1 MKSRRACAA
10 TLAVLGVFGVAPAAQ
25 AAQWTVDDDRGDCPA
40 AQFTSVQAAI
50 DAAAA
55 GDTIA
60 ICPGTYREGTGD
72 IASNAL
78 TIPKSVTLKGAGAD
92 LVSIRPKLSGAGQIA
107 EASQDIR
114 NGVGDIIA
122 VRGGA
127 ALPITVDI
135 SGVTVDGAG
144 VFAEAGVVYLDA
156 QGTIYRSRVTNVVT
170 SELAA
175 DSGLPGA
182 YRGGQFGYG
191 IAQVTA
197 NTSSPQGAT
206 TRTLT
211 ISQTRVERYNRVGV
225 LIDGATNDLAPYS
238 ASGVVNRGVLSN
250 NAIVGRLVCT
260 NFTTN
265 GNCSSSGSPGNN
277 LTTTGPLF
285 GQDGVRVTAGA
296 SVALTGNTISQNLV
310 HGVGAPTR
318 GAATNNAN
326 LSRGAGIRL
335 VGAAAST
342 ASRNNI
348 LDNAYGAINVE
359 LDGTTPNT
367 AIPFVAENNWWGLR
381 STAVTPP
388 NAGPAISPTS
398 NPAFPENPVSGAG
411 IPDGTGTTSNTVDF
425 FPYRNGSQ
433 ADPDSG
439 QFAILDA
446 PRPVDDADPT
456 VSLVADR
463 AQAYRG
469 ETISLTANAGDDIGV
484 KRVTFYSG
492 GVQLAVVQV
501 PPYKTAFTI
510 PADAACEA
518 GRTFTAIVED
528 SAGQTAS
535 ASTSVNVR
543 CYYSTVSGEVNAALA
558 LSLGAPASFGPFAP
572 GVTATYT
579 ASTTAN
585 VLSTAG
591 DAALTVA
598 DPGTVAPGHLVN
610 GSFSLPQALRARATN
625 ASNPSTQF
633 GAISG
638 SPLTLLSYP
647 GPISNDSVTLQFQ
660 QPIASTD
667 ALRTGQ
673 YSKTLTFTLST
684 TTP

>member
-1 MKSRRACAA
+1 MKSRRACTA

-40 AQFTSVQAAI
+40 AQYTSVQTAI
-50 DAAAA
+50 DAAAP

-72 IASNAL
+72 VGSNAL
-78 TIPKSVTLKGAGAD
+78 TITKSVTLKGAGAE
-92 LVSIRPKLSGAGQIA
+92 LVSIRPKVGGAGQIA
-107 EASQDIR
+107 EANQDIR
-114 NGVGDIIA
+114 NGVGDIVS

-135 SGVTVDGAG
+135 SGVSVDGAG
-144 VFAEAGVVYLDA
+144 VVVEAGVVYLDA
-156 QGTIYRSRVTNVVT
+156 QGTIYRSRVTNVTT

-175 DSGLPGA
+175 DSGKPGG
-182 YRGGQFGYG
+182 YRGPQFGYG

-225 LIDGATNDLAPYS
+225 LIDGATNDLAPYT
-238 ASGVVNRGVLSN
+238 ASGVVNRGVLANSQ
-250 NAIVGRLVCT
+250 IIGRLVCT
-260 NFTTN
+260 NFTVD
-265 GNCSSSGSPGNN
+265 GNCSSTGSPGNN

-326 LSRGAGIRL
+326 LPLGAGVRL

-342 ASRNNI
+342 ATRNNI
-348 LDNAYGAINVE
+348 LDNAYGAINVQ
-359 LDGTTPNT
+359 LNGTTPNT
-367 AIPFVAENNWWGLR
+367 AVPFAAENNWWGLR

-388 NAGPAISPTS
+388 NAGPVISPTS
-398 NPAFPENPVSGAG
+398 NPAFPENPVNGAG
-411 IPDGTGTTSNTVDF
+411 TPDGTGTTSNTVDF

-439 QFAILDA
+439 QFTILDA
-446 PRPVDDADPT
+446 PRPVDDAVPT
-456 VSLVADR
+456 VSLASDR

-469 ETISLTANAGDDIGV
+469 ETITLTANAGDDFGV
-484 KRVTFYSG
+484 KRVSFYSG
-492 GVQLAVVQV
+492 AVLIGVAQV
-501 PPYKTAFTI
+501 PPFRSQFTI
-510 PADAACEA
+510 PADAACDA
-518 GRTFTAIVED
+518 PRTFTAVVED

-535 ASTSVNVR
+535 ASVSVTVK
-543 CYYSTVSGEVNAALA
+543 CYTGTVSGQVNATLA
-558 LSLGAPASFGPFAP
+558 LTLGAPASFGAFVP
-572 GVTATYT
+572 GVAATYT
-579 ASTTAN
+579 AGTTAN

-591 DAALTVA
+591 DAALSVA
-598 DPGTVAPGHLVN
+598 DPSTVAPGRLVN

-625 ASNPSTQF
+625 AANPTTQYA
-633 GAISG
+633 AISG
-638 SPLTLLSYP
+638 SPLTLLTYA
-647 GPISNDSVTLQFQ
+647 GPISNDGLTLQFQ
-660 QPIASTD
+660 QQVGATD

-673 YSKTLTFTLST
+673 YSKTLT
-684 TTP
+684 

>member
-1 MKSRRACAA
+1 M
-10 TLAVLGVFGVAPAAQ
+10 AVLGVFGAAPAAQ

-72 IASNAL
+72 VASNAL
-78 TIPKSVTLKGAGAD
+78 TITKSLTLKGAGAD
-92 LVSIRPKLSGAGQIA
+92 LVSIRPTMSGTGQIA
-107 EASQDIR
+107 EANQDIR
-114 NGVGDIIA
+114 NGVGDVVS

-144 VFAEAGVVYLDA
+144 VVAEAGVVYLDA
-156 QGTIYRSRVTNVVT
+156 QGTIYRSKITNVIT

-175 DSGLPGA
+175 DSGKPGG
-182 YRGGQFGYG
+182 YRGPQFGYG

-260 NFTTN
+260 NFTVD
-265 GNCSSSGSPGNN
+265 GNCSASGSPGNN

-285 GQDGVRVTAGA
+285 GQDGVRATAGA

-318 GAATNNAN
+318 GSATNNAN
-326 LSRGAGIRL
+326 LRLGAGVRL

-367 AIPFVAENNWWGLR
+367 ATPFAAENNWWGLR

-388 NAGPAISPTS
+388 NAGPAISPTT
-398 NPAFPENPVSGAG
+398 NPPFPENPVNGAG
-411 IPDGTGTTSNTVDF
+411 VPDGTGTTSNTVDF

-439 QFAILDA
+439 QFVVFDA
-446 PRPVDDADPT
+446 PRPVDDAAPT
-456 VSLVADR
+456 VSLSSDR

-469 ETISLTANAGDDIGV
+469 ETLTLTANAGDDFGV
-484 KRVTFYSG
+484 KRVSFYSG
-492 GVQLAVVQV
+492 GMLIGVAQV
-501 PPYKTAFTI
+501 PPFTI
-510 PADAACEA
+510 GVHHPLRRHLRRPAHVHGGRRGLGGPDRLGVHRRGRQVLLRHGLRSGQRNAGAHARRAGLVRTVRPGRRRHLHREHDGQRAVDGRRCGAVGGRSQHGGPRPPRQRQLLAAAGAARAGDQRVQPDHAVRGRLGQPADAADLR
-518 GRTFTAIVED
+518 RTD
-528 SAGQTAS
+528 
-535 ASTSVNVR
+535 
-543 CYYSTVSGEVNAALA
+543 
-558 LSLGAPASFGPFAP
+558 
-572 GVTATYT
+572 
-579 ASTTAN
+579 
-585 VLSTAG
+585 
-591 DAALTVA
+591 
-598 DPGTVAPGHLVN
+598 
-610 GSFSLPQALRARATN
+610 
-625 ASNPSTQF
+625 
-633 GAISG
+633 
-638 SPLTLLSYP
+638 
-647 GPISNDSVTLQFQ
+647 LQ
-660 QPIASTD
+660 
-667 ALRTGQ
+667 
-673 YSKTLTFTLST
+673 
-684 TTP
+684 